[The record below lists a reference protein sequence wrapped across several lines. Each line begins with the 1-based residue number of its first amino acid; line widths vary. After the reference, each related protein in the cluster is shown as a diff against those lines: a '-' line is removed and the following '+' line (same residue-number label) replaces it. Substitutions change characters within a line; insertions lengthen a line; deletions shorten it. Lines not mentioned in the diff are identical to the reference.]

1 MQMDTDLV
9 LAIAH
14 HLAVFTLVGILAA
27 EFALIRPGLPNHRI
41 QPLAQLDMAYGAI
54 AGVVIAIGVLRIMFG
69 AAGWQYYVT
78 NYAFWGKMAAF
89 VAIALCSLP
98 PTAAIRHW
106 HGQHRTD
113 PGFVP
118 PAADIIRMRRFLHAQ
133 LGILSLVLIFAAMMA
148 RGYGST

>member
-1 MQMDTDLV
+1 MYTDLV

-27 EFALIRPGLPNHRI
+27 EFTLIRPDLPNHRI
-41 QPLAQLDMAYGAI
+41 PPLARLDVAYGAI
-54 AGVVIAIGVLRIMFG
+54 AGLVIVVGILRVLFG
-69 AAGWQYYVT
+69 TSGWQYYVT

-98 PTAAIRHW
+98 PTAAIRRW

-118 PAADIIRMRRFLHAQ
+118 PIAEIVGLRRFLHAQ
-133 LGILSLVLIFAAMMA
+133 LAILAMVLVFAAMMA
-148 RGYGST
+148 RGYGSA